1 MNWKFQE
8 MKRGVIDAL
17 PVIIAVVA
25 FGGVFG
31 AVAAERGLPLWET
44 VFLTAAVFAGASQF
58 TALQFW
64 DHPLPYVTI
73 LLVVVA
79 VNFRHILYSAALG
92 KKLDNFSWPAKIL
105 SFFFVSDP
113 TFALAE
119 KRFEEGAKN
128 PDDVGL
134 TAYYFLGA
142 SLGIYPVWVV
152 ATTLGHI
159 FGGLIENP
167 ERYGID
173 FILPIYFLVL
183 LIGFRARAN
192 WFWVVVSSGTAA
204 YLALITLG
212 SPWHISIGAL
222 VGITLGAILGGEK
235 EAAA

>member
-1 MNWKFQE
+1 MSWKFQE
-8 MKRGVIDAL
+8 MKRGFVDGL
-17 PVIIAVVA
+17 PVMIAVVA
-25 FGGVFG
+25 FGGLFG
-31 AVAAERGLPLWET
+31 AVAAERGLSFWEA
-44 VFLTAAVFAGASQF
+44 VFLSASVFAGASQF

-64 DHPLPYVTI
+64 EYPLPYATI
-73 LLVVVA
+73 LMVVVA
-79 VNFRHILYSAALG
+79 VNFRHILYGAALG
-92 KKLDNFSWPAKIL
+92 KKLDRFSRSQKFF
-105 SFFFVSDP
+105 SFFFLSDP

-119 KRFEEGAKN
+119 KRYEDAQKGPE
-128 PDDVGL
+128 DVGL

-142 SLGIYPVWVV
+142 SLGIYPVWVG
-152 ATTLGHI
+152 ATALGYI

-204 YLALITLG
+204 YFALITLG

-222 VGITLGAILGGEK
+222 VGIAVGALLGGKK
-235 EAAA
+235 ELAS

>member
-1 MNWKFQE
+1 MSWKLQE
-8 MKRGVIDAL
+8 IKRGLIDGL
-17 PVIIAVVA
+17 PVIIAVIA

-31 AVAAERGLPLWET
+31 AVAAERGLSLWDA
-44 VFLTAAVFAGASQF
+44 VFLSAAVFAGASQF

-64 DHPLPYVTI
+64 EHPLPYATI
-73 LLVVVA
+73 LLIVVA

-92 KKLDNFSWPAKIL
+92 KRLDNFSWPAKFF

-119 KRFEEGAKN
+119 KRFEEGEKN

-152 ATTLGHI
+152 TTAIGHI

-173 FILPIYFLVL
+173 FVLPIYFLVL

-192 WFWVVVSSGTAA
+192 WFWVCVSSGTAA
-204 YLALITLG
+204 FIALLTLG

-222 VGITLGAILGGEK
+222 VGIAVGAMLGGRKE
-235 EAAA
+235 EAA

>member
-1 MNWKFQE
+1 MSWKLQE
-8 MKRGVIDAL
+8 MKRGLVDGL

-25 FGGVFG
+25 FGGLFG
-31 AVAAERGLPLWET
+31 AVAAERGLSFWEA
-44 VFLTAAVFAGASQF
+44 FFMSASVFAGASQF
-58 TALQFW
+58 TALQLW
-64 DHPLPYVTI
+64 EHPLPYTTI
-73 LLVVVA
+73 LMVVVA
-79 VNFRHILYSAALG
+79 VNFRHILYGAALG
-92 KKLDNFSWPAKIL
+92 KKLGNFSPAEKFI
-105 SFFFVSDP
+105 SFFFLSDP

-119 KRFEEGAKN
+119 KRFEEGGKDPN
-128 PDDVGL
+128 DVGL

-142 SLGIYPVWVV
+142 SLGIYPVWVG
-152 ATTLGHI
+152 ATALGHI

-204 YLALITLG
+204 YVGLITLG

-222 VGITLGAILGGEK
+222 VGITVGALLGGKK
-235 EAAA
+235 ERAA

>member
-1 MNWKFQE
+1 MSWKLQE
-8 MKRGVIDAL
+8 MKRGLLDGL
-17 PVIIAVVA
+17 PVIIAVLA

-31 AVAAERGLPLWET
+31 AVAAERGLSFWEA
-44 VFLTAAVFAGASQF
+44 VFMSASVFAGASQF
-58 TALQFW
+58 TALQLW
-64 DHPLPYVTI
+64 EHPLPYMTI
-73 LLVVVA
+73 LMVVIA
-79 VNFRHILYSAALG
+79 VNFRHILYGAALG
-92 KKLDNFSWPAKIL
+92 KKLGNFSPLEKFI
-105 SFFFVSDP
+105 SFFFLSDP

-119 KRFEEGAKN
+119 KRFEEGGKDPNDA
-128 PDDVGL
+128 GL

-142 SLGIYPVWVV
+142 SLGIYPVWVG
-152 ATTLGHI
+152 ATALGHI

-204 YLALITLG
+204 YVGLITLG

-222 VGITLGAILGGEK
+222 VGITVGALLGGKK
-235 EAAA
+235 ELAA

>member
-1 MNWKFQE
+1 MSWKLQE
-8 MKRGVIDAL
+8 MKRGLVDGL

-25 FGGVFG
+25 FGGLFG
-31 AVAAERGLPLWET
+31 AVAAERGLSFWEA
-44 VFLTAAVFAGASQF
+44 VFMSASVFAGASQF
-58 TALQFW
+58 TALQLW
-64 DHPLPYVTI
+64 EHPLPYMTI
-73 LLVVVA
+73 LMVVVA
-79 VNFRHILYSAALG
+79 VNFRHILYGAALG
-92 KKLDNFSWPAKIL
+92 KKLGNFSPAEKFI
-105 SFFFVSDP
+105 SFFFLSDP

-119 KRFEEGAKN
+119 KRFEEGGKDPN
-128 PDDVGL
+128 DVGL

-142 SLGIYPVWVV
+142 SLGIYPVWVG
-152 ATTLGHI
+152 ATALGHI

-204 YLALITLG
+204 YVGLITLG

-222 VGITLGAILGGEK
+222 VGITVGALLGGKK
-235 EAAA
+235 ERAA

>member
-1 MNWKFQE
+1 MSWKFQE
-8 MKRGVIDAL
+8 IKRGFADGL

-25 FGGVFG
+25 FGGLFG
-31 AVAAERGLPLWET
+31 AVAAERGLSLWES
-44 VFLTAAVFAGASQF
+44 VFLSASVFAGASQF

-64 DHPLPYVTI
+64 EHPLPYATI
-73 LLVVVA
+73 LMVVVA
-79 VNFRHILYSAALG
+79 VNFRHILYGAALG
-92 KKLDNFSWPAKIL
+92 KKLDGFSPKARFF
-105 SFFFVSDP
+105 SFFFLSDP

-119 KRFEEGAKN
+119 KRFEQGAKDPN
-128 PDDVGL
+128 DVGL
-134 TAYYFLGA
+134 TAYYYLGA
-142 SLGIYPVWVV
+142 SLGIYPIWVG
-152 ATTLGHI
+152 ATALGHV

-204 YLALITLG
+204 YFTLISLG

-222 VGITLGAILGGEK
+222 VGIAVGALLGGKK
-235 EAAA
+235 ELTA